1 MAEKVGVRFRPCGK
15 MYYFE
20 VNGDDIK
27 KGDSVVV
34 ESSLG
39 MTIGNVVTEKLPV
52 GEEEKELKKVLR
64 KTTDKD
70 VKKKADNEE
79 LEADSKAFCLER
91 IHARGLPMKLVCTE
105 ATLDKKRIIFYFTAE
120 GRIDFREL
128 VKDLAAR
135 FKTRIEMRQIGVRDE
150 TKLIGGIGICGREVC
165 CRTFLTGF
173 VPVSIKMAKKQELV
187 LNTSKLSGLCGR
199 LMCCLAYE
207 SEEDLRMAASGK
219 EKEDIAVTDD
229 EYKEETPGVKSGDS
243 REPREDKK
251 ERVVTPERPGE
262 KSKEEVERKP
272 EVKGAE
278 EKESEEKK
286 EKDKEAPKAK
296 DSEKK
301 ADDEKKRR
309 RSRKFHRSSKRRKKK
324 K

>member
-20 VNGDDIK
+20 VNGDEIK

-34 ESSLG
+34 ESSFG
-39 MTIGNVVTEKLPV
+39 VTIGNVVTDRLPV
-52 GEEEKELKKVLR
+52 EEGDKELKKILR
-64 KTTDKD
+64 RTTEKD
-70 VKKKADNEE
+70 IKKKSDNEE
-79 LEADSKAFCLER
+79 LETESKAFCLER

-207 SEEDLRMAASGK
+207 SEEELKLAESID
-219 EKEDIAVTDD
+219 EKEDIVVAD
-229 EYKEETPGVKSGDS
+229 EELKKEMPVSKTADR
-243 REPREDKK
+243 REPRGGKK
-251 ERVVTPERPGE
+251 EATVTRERTRGKRKGDVKKKHPE
-262 KSKEEVERKP
+262 
-272 EVKGAE
+272 KGPE
-278 EKESEEKK
+278 EKQEKK
-286 EKDKEAPKAK
+286 VEAASPTDA
-296 DSEKK
+296 EKK
-301 ADDEKKRR
+301 TDDEKKRR
-309 RSRKFHRSSKRRKKK
+309 RSRKFHRSRKRRKKK

>member
-1 MAEKVGVRFRPCGK
+1 MAEKVGIRFKPCGK

-34 ESSLG
+34 ESSFG

-52 GEEEKELKKVLR
+52 GEGEKELKKVLR
-64 KTTDKD
+64 RTTDKD

-79 LEADSKAFCLER
+79 LEVESKAFCLER

-128 VKDLAAR
+128 VKDLAAK

-207 SEEDLRMAASGK
+207 SEEDLRLAESAESIE
-219 EKEDIAVTDD
+219 EKDDIDVADD
-229 EYKEETPGVKSGDS
+229 EHKEEVPVVKFRDSKVPG
-243 REPREDKK
+243 EDKK
-251 ERVVTPERPGE
+251 EGAVTPEQPR
-262 KSKEEVERKP
+262 KKRKEEVKRKP
-272 EVKGAE
+272 E
-278 EKESEEKK
+278 EKAPEEKK
-286 EKDKEAPKAK
+286 EKEKEAHKAK
-296 DSEKK
+296 DSEKT

-309 RSRKFHRSSKRRKKK
+309 KSRKFHRNRKRRKKK

>member
-20 VNGDDIK
+20 VNGDEIK

-34 ESSLG
+34 ESSFG
-39 MTIGNVVTEKLPV
+39 VTIGNVVTDRLPV
-52 GEEEKELKKVLR
+52 EEGDKELKKVLR
-64 KTTDKD
+64 RTTEKD
-70 VKKKADNEE
+70 IKKKSDNEE
-79 LEADSKAFCLER
+79 LEAESKAFCLER

-128 VKDLAAR
+128 VKDLAAK

-187 LNTSKLSGLCGR
+187 LNTTKLSGLCGR

-207 SEEDLRMAASGK
+207 SEEELKLAESVD
-219 EKEDIAVTDD
+219 EKEDIAIAN
-229 EYKEETPGVKSGDS
+229 EEIKEETTVAKTGDR
-243 REPREDKK
+243 REPRKEKK
-251 ERVVTPERPGE
+251 ERAVTTSRSGRKRKEDVKKQQPEKG
-262 KSKEEVERKP
+262 P
-272 EVKGAE
+272 EDKQD
-278 EKESEEKK
+278 KK
-286 EKDKEAPKAK
+286 MEAATTA
-296 DSEKK
+296 DTEKK

-309 RSRKFHRSSKRRKKK
+309 RSRKFHRSRKRRKKK